1 MESDADTLVPPRRL
15 GNLLRQARVAAGL
28 NLADLTVHT
37 DLTTVDLDDLE
48 HGRRLVDDALLDEL
62 IRLYG
67 VEDAGLVPER
77 SQLIIDLDE
86 GRIAVARSDIA
97 VGEMSGPD
105 AILARYLALVY
116 RLRELPIGSP
126 IGLRDIDM
134 DVLSTALK
142 LETTDIEGRLK
153 RLMAN
158 EDEIEKD
165 QRRIRRR
172 LLLPLVGVVIAA
184 TASGVLVLVAE
195 NNTEPE
201 VTTSTA
207 VMIDADTDVGTA
219 AVAAAT
225 TVETD
230 LGNGAA
236 TVEAPAVATNIGSG
250 GAVIENQD
258 AG

>member
-1 MESDADTLVPPRRL
+1 MERDADTLVPPRRL

-28 NLADLTVHT
+28 NLADLAVHT
-37 DLTTVDLDDLE
+37 ELTTVDLDDLE

-62 IRLYG
+62 VKLYG

-86 GRIAVARSDIA
+86 GRIAVARSDIS
-97 VGEMSGPD
+97 VGEMSEPD

-126 IGLRDIDM
+126 IGLRDVDL

-153 RLMAN
+153 RLMAD

-195 NNTEPE
+195 TNTEPE
-201 VTTSTA
+201 IATSTSAA
-207 VMIDADTDVGTA
+207 VDAEIDVGTP
-219 AVAAAT
+219 AVAAVT
-225 TVETD
+225 IIETD

-236 TVEAPAVATNIGSG
+236 VVEAPAVVTDIGAG
-250 GAVIENQD
+250 GAVVENPD

>member
-1 MESDADTLVPPRRL
+1 MERDVGTLVPPRRL

-28 NLADLTVHT
+28 DLNDLTAHT
-37 DLTTVDLDDLE
+37 VLTAVDLADLE
-48 HGRRLVDDALLDEL
+48 HGRRLVDDELLDEL
-62 IRLYG
+62 VKLYG

-77 SQLIIDLDE
+77 SELIIDLDE
-86 GRIAVARSDIA
+86 GRIAVARTDIA

-116 RLRELPIGSP
+116 RLRDLPIGSP
-126 IGLRDIDM
+126 IGLRDVDL
-134 DVLSTALK
+134 DVLSAALR
-142 LETTDIEGRLK
+142 LETAEIEGRLE
-153 RLMAN
+153 RLMAE

-172 LLLPLVGVVIAA
+172 IVLPLVGVVIAA

-195 NNTEPE
+195 NQSEPKTA
-201 VTTSTA
+201 TTSA
-207 VMIDADTDVGTA
+207 VVVDTELDVGTA
-219 AVAAAT
+219 AIAAEPA
-225 TVETD
+225 VETD

-236 TVEAPAVATNIGSG
+236 VAVAPTVETDIGSG
-250 GAVIENQD
+250 GAVVENPD